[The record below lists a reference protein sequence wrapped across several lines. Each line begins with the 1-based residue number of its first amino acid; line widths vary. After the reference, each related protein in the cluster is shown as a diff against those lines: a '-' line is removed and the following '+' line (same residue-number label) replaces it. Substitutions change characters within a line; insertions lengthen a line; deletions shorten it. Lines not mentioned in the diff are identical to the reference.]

1 MEEEDDGP
9 LLVIV
14 ASPLF
19 REVDL
24 EAVGYAAKFDS
35 AIEEA
40 GLLGMGLL
48 ASRRWSFCS
57 REGRNRW
64 RDTPGQTQHG
74 GQASDGRSK
83 KTEHINDSDAGR

>member
-57 REGRNRW
+57 RQKPLEGHTRPDTTRRPGKRW
-64 RDTPGQTQHG
+64 KIEENGTY
-74 GQASDGRSK
+74 K
-83 KTEHINDSDAGR
+83 